1 MSYTIETHKSS
12 NKIILCMSG
21 GLIKHFLAHHLKIEI
36 KKSNGLTIKQ
46 FVASFGRKLC
56 DITQVQC
63 TEEQKN
69 GKWWTQ
75 CSDKVGNN
83 EAEWVAIDDVVI

>member
-1 MSYTIETHKSS
+1 MSYTIETRESS
-12 NKIILCMSG
+12 NKTILCMPG
-21 GLIKHFLAHHLKIEI
+21 GLTKHFLAHHWKIEI

-69 GKWWTQ
+69 GK
-75 CSDKVGNN
+75 C
-83 EAEWVAIDDVVI
+83 